1 MKLFEKI
8 FGTYSDKEIKKIEK
22 LTDAVEA
29 LADEYSAMSDSEL
42 SGVTEKLKS
51 RLQNGEG
58 LDDILPE
65 AFAAVREAA
74 DRTLGKRPF
83 RVQIMGGILLHQGR
97 IAEMKTGEGKTLV
110 ATLPAYLNALSGK
123 GVHIVTVNDYLARCG
138 AEEMGRVFAFLG
150 LTTGLVV
157 HGQDPKEKREAY
169 KADITYGT
177 NNEFGFDY
185 LRDNMAVQL
194 EATFQRGHNFAIVDE
209 VDSVL
214 IDEARTPLIISGQGE
229 KSTDLY
235 DRANTLACR
244 MRKIVIKELDS
255 KQVHDDADGDYIV
268 DEKARSVTL
277 TASGIKK
284 AEEFFGIENLSDPEN
299 ATIAHHVNQ
308 AIRAHGIM
316 HNEVDYIVKDGRVVI
331 VDTFTGRL
339 MPGRRYNEGLHQAI
353 EAKEHV
359 NVEREN
365 TTLATITFQNYF
377 RLYDKLSGMTGTAL
391 TEEDEF
397 REIYNLDVVVV
408 PTNKPM
414 IRVDHNDMVYK
425 TREAKLRAIIA
436 KIKECHDKGQP
447 ILVGTVSIDKSEEIS
462 KRLNAL
468 RIPHKVL
475 NAKHHER
482 EAEIV
487 AQAGKLGAVTIS
499 TNMAGRGTDIML
511 GGNPEFLAKAEL
523 RSKHGFD
530 DEMIANAVSFA
541 HTEDPDILKNRELFS
556 DLKQKY
562 SEMIRPEAE
571 KVCELG
577 GLFIL
582 GTERHESRRI
592 DNQLR
597 GRSGRQGDPGESCFC
612 ISFEDDLMRL
622 FGGDRMTA
630 IVDRLGIDE
639 DMTIDAAILSNSIES
654 AQKRR
659 EDMNFQQRKRTLEYD
674 DVMNRHRQIIYKQ
687 RRDVLEGADI
697 HSKIS
702 KMIEDTVTEAVL
714 GATQGASREEWNL
727 SVLRD
732 TLGTLLFG
740 QNEAELAKTAT
751 PEELTD
757 AILEKAHKIHA
768 DKEIILGS
776 SEMARELEKMCL
788 LQNVDTKWI
797 EHLEIMDDLK
807 GGIML
812 NAYASR
818 NPLNEYRIAGADIFD
833 AMIAD
838 IRAGTVRDVLS
849 FFPAPKKEVKIVRKQ
864 VAQPL
869 IEGFDGGKPKPVRK
883 AAAEKVGR
891 NDPCP
896 CGSGKKYKHCCGQGK

>member
-1 MKLFEKI
+1 M
-8 FGTYSDKEIKKIEK
+8 
-22 LTDAVEA
+22 
-29 LADEYSAMSDSEL
+29 
-42 SGVTEKLKS
+42 
-51 RLQNGEG
+51 
-58 LDDILPE
+58 
-65 AFAAVREAA
+65 
-74 DRTLGKRPF
+74 
-83 RVQIMGGILLHQGR
+83 
-97 IAEMKTGEGKTLV
+97 
-110 ATLPAYLNALSGK
+110 
-123 GVHIVTVNDYLARCG
+123 VHR
-138 AEEMGRVFAFLG
+138 
-150 LTTGLVV
+150 
-157 HGQDPKEKREAY
+157 QDPKEKREAY

-556 DLKQKY
+556 ELKQKY

-697 HSKIS
+697 NSKIS

-732 TLGTLLFG
+732 TLGTLFFG

-849 FFPAPKKEVKIVRKQ
+849 FFPAPKREVKIVRKQ